1 MGEGWLRLH
10 RFDYAM
16 SILRRRRLL
25 VFPVVWAAL
34 APVLL
39 SHADVV
45 INELHVDPAPKTSF
59 VEFVELHNTGAAAV
73 DLSGWHFSDG
83 VQFTFPAGATLP
95 AGGYGVVAG
104 NPGAVQAA
112 FGVSGVFGPWGDS
125 KLANEGE
132 TVTLRNPSGA
142 KVDEVTYKVGFP
154 WPTVGDEPSYS
165 MELLNPAF
173 DNDLGGNWRSS
184 SGANANPATLLAAGA
199 SGWKYVKGTAEPAGG
214 WRAPGFDASAWLS
227 ATLPAGYGE
236 SGLATTLSD
245 MQNNYT
251 TVYFRRTFE
260 VVDAGQIAQLQAQIR
275 YDDGFNLWI
284 NGVHVLSN
292 NVSGAELPYTATA
305 NLNREDN
312 TTVTFPL
319 PDPSGYLQTGTNT
332 IAVQLLNQRL
342 SSGDC
347 YLNLELLTTEGAG
360 AGPTPGA
367 VNSVFTTQAPTA
379 LRQVQHTPQQPAAG
393 EVVTVTAKAT
403 DPDGIAAMAL
413 EYQVVEPGSYIRL
426 TDAAYTAGANWTA
439 VAMVD
444 DGTNGDATAGDA
456 LYTARIPAAVQ
467 THRRLVRYRI
477 RATDSGGRVTPAP
490 CADDPVPNFAYFV
503 YNGVPDWQGALQPG
517 ATPVLAF
524 PAATL
529 TNIPVYHLIANNSD
543 VINCQYNSA
552 YNDDVYRWYGTL
564 VYNGKVYDHIGYRI
578 RGSASTYNTG
588 KNKWKFRFRTG
599 HDFEALDEDGNP
611 YPYKWENLTLSA
623 LMCPW
628 WANDASTGGTI
639 LNETAGMTLYRLAGV
654 PAIRSHFFHYRI
666 VDDAVEASA
675 ASQYEG
681 DFWGLYIA
689 IEETEADYIKSNGLP
704 DGNIYNCNGSVGA
717 SVKRNQGPTAVQD
730 SSDFSAEMSYTTG
743 HHKPSPYQPYR
754 YWEQN
759 IALDNYYRFNAINH
773 LVNNTDMYLGGSSI
787 ERNLVYYLNPE
798 TSRWYTL
805 PWDLDLTFESAPH
818 LGYPDTGWEH
828 FWYVTTYSE
837 ANIAYQNVVREVS
850 DLLVR
855 NGDAVKVIEAAA
867 ARLCP
872 FAGGVPVSAN
882 GWPQANQAMWDY
894 HPRATKKGIFYK
906 NMYGAT
912 DFTGYFNYLKNY
924 VTTSGYGGAAVEA
937 KLTLAGVP
945 ATPAVTYAGSAGYPA
960 DDLRFQVGAFSDTDG
975 GTFAALQWRI
985 AEITPTTAPGYPA
998 VAGGIRYEINAA
1010 WTNESAAYA
1019 ADVRIP
1025 AAAVQA
1031 GRVYRVR
1038 ARMKDNSGKWSR
1050 WSAPVE
1056 FIAAAPNG
1064 AGDLIANLVVSE
1076 FNYNPSNPTAAEI
1089 AAAGAGIDNNS
1100 FEFIELH
1107 NISTSQTLDLS
1118 GLAFTTG
1125 ITYSF
1130 AGAAI
1135 TTLGPGEYVLVVAD
1149 PVAFA
1154 ARYGSGLPVAG
1165 TYSGKLD
1172 GAGERIALALAG
1184 TTIRDFTYDD
1194 APPWPTTPDGSGPTL
1209 VLADPASNPDHNLAA
1224 SWRASYAAGGT
1235 PGAGEAPI
1243 LGWRLANFG
1252 TTEDAGDAADAAD
1265 PDQDGIANLAEYA
1278 LGLDPNTAGTL
1289 AANVEVDTAGGY
1301 LRLSVTR
1308 NPDATDVA
1316 LAVEVSADLV
1326 NWADVEDVDIDTEA
1340 DAATLLVV
1348 GDRTAIEDAPRR
1360 FVRCRVTYTG
1370 P

>member
-1 MGEGWLRLH
+1 
-10 RFDYAM
+10 M
-16 SILRRRRLL
+16 SILRTRRLL
-25 VFPVVWAAL
+25 VFPVAWAAL
-34 APVLL
+34 APALL
-39 SHADVV
+39 SRADVV
-45 INELHVDPAPKTSF
+45 INELHVDPNPKTSF
-59 VEFVELHNTGAAAV
+59 VEFIELHNTGTAAV
-73 DLSGWHFSDG
+73 DLSGWYFSDG
-83 VQFTFPAGATLP
+83 VQFTFPAGASLP
-95 AGGYGVVAG
+95 AGGYVVVAG
-104 NPGAVQAA
+104 DPGAVQAA
-112 FGVSGVFGPWGDS
+112 FGVSGVFGPWGGS

-132 TVTLRNPSGA
+132 TVTLRNASAA
-142 KVDEVTYKVGFP
+142 KVDEVTYKIGFP
-154 WPTVGDEPSYS
+154 WPTVGDEPSCS

-199 SGWKYVKGTAEPAGG
+199 SGWKYAKGTAEPASG
-214 WRAPGFDASAWLS
+214 WRAPGFDDSAWLS
-227 ATLPAGYGE
+227 GALPAGYGE
-236 SGLATTLSD
+236 SGLTTTLSD

-260 VVDAGQIAQLQAQIR
+260 VVDASQIVQLQAQIR

-319 PDPSGYLQTGTNT
+319 PDPAGYLHTGTNT
-332 IAVQLLNQRL
+332 IAVQLLNQRP

-347 YLNLELLTTEGAG
+347 YLNLALETAEGAA

-367 VNSVFTTQAPTA
+367 VNSVFTLQAPTA
-379 LRQVQHTPQQPAAG
+379 LRQVGHNPQQPAAG

-403 DPDGIAAMAL
+403 DPGGIAGMAI

-426 TDAAYTAGANWTA
+426 TDAAYTASANWTA

-456 LYTARIPAAVQ
+456 IYTARIPAAVQ
-467 THRRLVRYRI
+467 AHRRLVRYRI
-477 RATDSGGRVTPAP
+477 RATDGGGQVTPAP

-517 ATPVLAF
+517 TTPVQTF
-524 PAATL
+524 PAAAL

-666 VDDAVEASA
+666 IDDAVEASA

-689 IEETEADYIKSNGLP
+689 IEETEADYIKANGLP
-704 DGNIYNCNGSVGA
+704 DGNIYNCNGSVAA

-743 HHKPSPYQPYR
+743 HHKSGPYQPYS

-759 IALDNYYRFNAINH
+759 IALDNYYRFNTINH
-773 LVNNTDMYLGGSSI
+773 LVNNTDMYLGSSSI

-818 LGYPDTGWEH
+818 FGRPDTEWEH

-872 FAGGVPVSAN
+872 FVGGQPVSAN
-882 GWPQANQAMWDY
+882 GWPEANQAMWDY
-894 HPRATKKGIFYK
+894 HPRARKQGIFYK

-924 VTTSGYGGAAVEA
+924 VTTNGYGGAAVEA

-945 ATPAVTYAGSAGYPA
+945 ATPAVTYAGSAGYPV
-960 DDLRFQVGAFSDTDG
+960 DDLRFQVDAFSDTDG

-985 AEITPTTAPGYPA
+985 AEITPTTAPGYPV
-998 VAGGIRYEINAA
+998 VAGGIRYEIDAA
-1010 WTNESAAYA
+1010 WTNESAVYA

-1038 ARMKDNSGKWSR
+1038 ARMKDNTGHWSR

-1056 FIAAAPNG
+1056 FTAAAASG
-1064 AGDLIANLVVSE
+1064 AGDLVANLVVSE
-1076 FNYNPSNPTAAEI
+1076 FSYNPLDPTAAEK
-1089 AAAGAGIDNNS
+1089 AVAGAGITNND

-1107 NISTSQTLDLS
+1107 NISTSRTLDLS

-1130 AGAAI
+1130 ATAAI
-1135 TTLGPGEYVLVVAD
+1135 TTLGPGEYVLVVAN
-1149 PVAFA
+1149 PAAFA

-1172 GAGERIALALAG
+1172 GAGEQIVLALAG

-1194 APPWPTTPDGSGPTL
+1194 AAPWPTSPDGSGPTL
-1209 VLADPASNPDHNLAA
+1209 VLADPAANPDHNVAA
-1224 SWRASYAAGGT
+1224 NWRASYVVGGT
-1235 PGAGEAPI
+1235 PGAGEPPVF
-1243 LGWRLANFG
+1243 GWRLANFG
-1252 TTEDAGDAADAAD
+1252 TTEDVGDAADAAD

-1278 LGLDPNTAGTL
+1278 LGLDPRTADPL
-1289 AANVEVDTAGGY
+1289 AANVVADTAAGY

-1326 NWADVEDVDIDTEA
+1326 NWAGAEDVDIDTEL
-1340 DAATLLVV
+1340 DTATLLVV
-1348 GDRTAIEDAPRR
+1348 GDRTATGDAPRR
-1360 FVRCRVTYTG
+1360 FARCRVTYTG
-1370 P
+1370 GP